1 MRSPEEDLKDEN
13 KPQDRMGLGEGFD
26 AVSNVTVSFV
36 KRASEIVN
44 SFIDVLVGISFL
56 VMGIMFIWR
65 TYDYGSSITEYD
77 LLDWV
82 TLLDMLIGGT
92 ILILNPRRTFNS
104 SIGIYAITMGLM
116 SFCSNWAD
124 IGSRMI
130 DDGDSFLSFFSFID
144 DVIFIVNLVMVILSI
159 NLMISG
165 IYYLRGRARGTMGM
179 MNRAAFMLFI
189 SLFYIFYDIGTG
201 EYKSLWALATNEPE
215 MIIQAFMFFVLLLI
229 MDSDEARSYNTK
241 NRLSRSTDAI
251 RYSNTMDKRSF
262 IELEDAR
269 ALADP
274 TMSSW
279 TEPNDGGPVEKE
291 FRFPIQTQGGASH
304 VTVQKWAGSDKF
316 YLTISDHEKGTNIR
330 ATRLAAESFV
340 LSEDLSH
347 LDMRG
352 ADHFIIRIPVRMP
365 LSELHIMR
373 RGSE

>member
-1 MRSPEEDLKDEN
+1 MKDGKE
-13 KPQDRMGLGEGFD
+13 PQDRMGLGEGFD
-26 AVSNVTVSFV
+26 AVSNITVSFV
-36 KRASEIVN
+36 KRTSEVVN

-56 VMGIMFIWR
+56 AMGIIFIWR
-65 TYDYGSSITEYD
+65 TYDFGSSITEYD

-82 TLLDMLIGGT
+82 TLLDVLIGGS
-92 ILILNPRRTFNS
+92 ILILNPRRTFSS

-124 IGSRMI
+124 IGSKMI
-130 DDGDSFLSFFSFID
+130 DEDDFLSFFSFID
-144 DVIFIVNLVMVILSI
+144 DIIFIVNLAMVILSI

-165 IYYLRGRARGTMGM
+165 IYYLRGRARGTIGM

-189 SLFYIFYDIGTG
+189 SLFYIFVDLHTG
-201 EYKSLWALATNEPE
+201 DYKDLWDLAVNEPE
-215 MIIQAFMFFVLLLI
+215 TIIQAFMFLVLLLI
-229 MDSDEARSYNTK
+229 MDTDEARSYNTK
-241 NRLSRSTDAI
+241 NRLGRSTDAI

-269 ALADP
+269 ALVDP
-274 TMSSW
+274 TMSNW
-279 TEPNDGGPVEKE
+279 TDPDDGGPVEKE

-304 VTVQKWAGSDKF
+304 VTVQKWAGSDRF

-365 LSELHIMR
+365 LSELQIAG

>member
-1 MRSPEEDLKDEN
+1 MRSPEEDLKDN
-13 KPQDRMGLGEGFD
+13 KDNPERMGLAEGFD
-26 AVSNVTVSFV
+26 AVSNITVSFV

-44 SFIDVLVGISFL
+44 SFIDILVGLSFL
-56 VMGIMFIWR
+56 VMGILFIWR
-65 TYDYGSSITEYD
+65 TYDFGGSLTEYD

-82 TLLDMLIGGT
+82 TLLDVLIGGS
-92 ILILNPRRTFNS
+92 ILILNPRRTFSS

-124 IGSRMI
+124 IGSKMI
-130 DDGDSFLSFFSFID
+130 DEDDILSFFSFID
-144 DVIFIVNLVMVILSI
+144 DIIFLVNLTMVILSI

-165 IYYLRGRARGTMGM
+165 IYYLRGRARGTIGM

-189 SLFYIFYDIGTG
+189 SLFYIFVDLHTG
-201 EYKSLWALATNEPE
+201 DYKDLWALAVNEPE
-215 MIIQAFMFFVLLLI
+215 TIIQAFMFLVLLLI
-229 MDSDEARSYNTK
+229 MDTDEARSYNTK
-241 NRLSRSTDAI
+241 NRLGRSTDAI

-269 ALADP
+269 ALVDP

-279 TEPNDGGPVEKE
+279 TDPNDGGPVEKE

-304 VTVQKWAGSDKF
+304 VTVQKWAGSDRF

>member
-1 MRSPEEDLKDEN
+1 MRSPEEDLKDGKE
-13 KPQDRMGLGEGFD
+13 PQDHMGLGEGFD
-26 AVSNVTVSFV
+26 AISNITVSFV
-36 KRASEIVN
+36 KRTSEFVN
-44 SFIDVLVGISFL
+44 SFIDVLVGVSFL
-56 VMGIMFIWR
+56 IMGILFIWR
-65 TYDYGSSITEYD
+65 TYDIGGSLTEYD

-82 TLLDMLIGGT
+82 TLLDVLIGGS

-124 IGSRMI
+124 IGSKMI
-130 DDGDSFLSFFSFID
+130 DEDDILSFLSFID
-144 DVIFIVNLVMVILSI
+144 DIIFLVNLTMVILSI

-165 IYYLRGRARGTMGM
+165 IYYLRGRARGTIGM

-189 SLFYIFYDIGTG
+189 SLFYIFVDLHTG
-201 EYKSLWALATNEPE
+201 DYKDLWALAVNEPE
-215 MIIQAFMFFVLLLI
+215 TIIQAFMFLVLLLI
-229 MDSDEARSYNTK
+229 MDTDEARSYNTK
-241 NRLSRSTDAI
+241 NRLGCSTDAI

-269 ALADP
+269 ALVDP

-279 TEPNDGGPVEKE
+279 TDPNDGGPVEKE

-304 VTVQKWAGSDKF
+304 VTVQKWAGSDRF

-340 LSEDLSH
+340 LSEDLNH

-365 LSELHIMR
+365 LSELQIAG

>member
-1 MRSPEEDLKDEN
+1 MRSPEEDLKEN
-13 KPQDRMGLGEGFD
+13 QDNPERMGLGEGFD
-26 AVSNVTVSFV
+26 AVSNITVSFV
-36 KRASEIVN
+36 KRASEVVN

-56 VMGIMFIWR
+56 AMGIIFIWR
-65 TYDYGSSITEYD
+65 TYDFGSSITEYD

-82 TLLDMLIGGT
+82 TLLDVLIGGS
-92 ILILNPRRTFNS
+92 ILILNPRRTFSS

-124 IGSRMI
+124 IGSNMFDE
-130 DDGDSFLSFFSFID
+130 DDFLSFFSFID
-144 DVIFIVNLVMVILSI
+144 DIIFIVNLAMVILSI

-165 IYYLRGRARGTMGM
+165 IYYLRGRARGTIGM

-189 SLFYIFYDIGTG
+189 SLFYIFVDLHTG
-201 EYKSLWALATNEPE
+201 DYKDLWDLAVNEPE
-215 MIIQAFMFFVLLLI
+215 TIIQAFMFLVLLLI
-229 MDSDEARSYNTK
+229 MDTDEARSYNTK
-241 NRLSRSTDAI
+241 NRLGRSTDAI

-269 ALADP
+269 ALVDP
-274 TMSSW
+274 TMSNW
-279 TEPNDGGPVEKE
+279 TDPDDGGPVEKE

-304 VTVQKWAGSDKF
+304 VTVQKWAGSDRF

-365 LSELHIMR
+365 LSELQITG